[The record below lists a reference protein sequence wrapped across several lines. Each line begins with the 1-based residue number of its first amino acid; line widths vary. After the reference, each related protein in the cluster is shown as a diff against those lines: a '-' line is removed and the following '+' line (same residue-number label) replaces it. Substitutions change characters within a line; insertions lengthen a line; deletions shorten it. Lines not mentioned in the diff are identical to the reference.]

1 MAPALWALCSA
12 SALGDGG
19 PAQLR
24 EALCLPSRRS
34 LPSLPQWWAE
44 VASFLHGVCGRDWA
58 LLILARRF
66 PFARG
71 RRYRRCADKCLRC
84 ADVCSCLPSPC
95 LQKSDSRVAPPLAFE
110 INLSIC
116 WILFVQISARM
127 NFSSPIQ
134 QSDTAIVP
142 AVLAQTHNASCPNC
156 GPGQSSHLQL
166 YGQSHGHKRFPKLL
180 PDQIVISL
188 DREGQA
194 NLQGLGILRNG
205 NCQSIF

>member
-1 MAPALWALCSA
+1 MGTGASARKSLQQNDFFLCEPNFGSFDSAEFAAHLLQCLLGIQGYVLFDTPPRRFLGRMAPALWALCSA

-19 PAQLR
+19 PAPLR

-84 ADVCSCLPSPC
+84 ADICPCLPSPC
-95 LQKSDSRVAPPLAFE
+95 LQKSDSRVAPP
-110 INLSIC
+110 
-116 WILFVQISARM
+116 SA
-127 NFSSPIQ
+127 
-134 QSDTAIVP
+134 
-142 AVLAQTHNASCPNC
+142 
-156 GPGQSSHLQL
+156 
-166 YGQSHGHKRFPKLL
+166 
-180 PDQIVISL
+180 
-188 DREGQA
+188 
-194 NLQGLGILRNG
+194 LRSTFRSAG
-205 NCQSIF
+205 SYSFKSRQE